1 MRVARMQRAH
11 SILTLS
17 ANDCWLSVGFCNWYC
32 SMLYP
37 DGNVTHERWG
47 MENSENGGSA
57 SESASTEISQKF
69 VSSTTDAEFSIF
81 ANMAIVYALSIA
93 MLGRAEAMMGAPR
106 CCSGRSCLYRW
117 HM

>member
-1 MRVARMQRAH
+1 
-11 SILTLS
+11 
-17 ANDCWLSVGFCNWYC
+17 
-32 SMLYP
+32 MLYP
-37 DGNVTHERWG
+37 DGNVTHERCG

-57 SESASTEISQKF
+57 RLSASITDGSGF
-69 VSSTTDAEFSIF
+69 RTPATDAEFSILDS
-81 ANMAIVYALSIA
+81 MATVYARSIA